1 MGTSRAGSMSRITG
15 TTVVAMLVLALTALS
30 LVADAE
36 PESEAAAGPVT
47 ALLIID
53 VQEFYFPGGFLP
65 LDNPEAA
72 SLNSKKIIEKFRSE
86 KKLVIHVGHNTK
98 KDNAFHPDVAP
109 IDGEQVFHK
118 DEVSAFNG
126 TGLLEYLRDNGVEKL
141 VVCGMMTHMCVEAAV
156 RAAYDLGFECALV
169 GDACATRDLDYGED
183 KVKAADVHASTL
195 GTLDGSYATVVDTKT
210 FLETWRLTRGGNNC
224 ILKAA
229 SQPPHP
235 GPRLEN
241 KPHVLHREDPQCSRV

>member
-1 MGTSRAGSMSRITG
+1 MGIYRAGSMNRITG
-15 TTVVAMLVLALTALS
+15 TAVVALLVLALTALS

-36 PESEAAAGPVT
+36 PEDESKTAPVT

-72 SLNSKKIIEKFRSE
+72 SLNCKRIIEKFRSE
-86 KKLVIHVGHNTK
+86 KGLVVHVGHNTK

-109 IDGEQVFHK
+109 VEGEQVFHK

-126 TGLLEYLRDNGVEKL
+126 TGLLAYLQENGVEKL

-156 RAAYDLGFECALV
+156 RAAYDLGFECVLV
-169 GDACATRDLDYGED
+169 GDACATCDLEYGD
-183 KVKAADVHASTL
+183 GTVKAADVHASTL
-195 GTLDGSYATVVDTKT
+195 GTLDRSYATVVDTKT
-210 FLETWRLTRGGNNC
+210 FLDT
-224 ILKAA
+224 
-229 SQPPHP
+229 P
-235 GPRLEN
+235 
-241 KPHVLHREDPQCSRV
+241 